1 MGREHPSQVVQPR
14 AGDHLGAELLSSRSS
29 PIGHTVQS
37 AEGAV
42 QQTEIAGSPAVAIA
56 SREVAIKEVTALWLR
71 VACWYSAIVR
81 GT

>member
-1 MGREHPSQVVQPR
+1 M
-14 AGDHLGAELLSSRSS
+14 
-29 PIGHTVQS
+29 
-37 AEGAV
+37 

-71 VACWYSAIVR
+71 EACWYSAIVR